1 MNVRE
6 RLLVPV
12 PEAAQLLGIGRT
24 KTWQLIYTRRLKAVR
39 IGRRTL
45 IPRAELERFVR
56 ELEEEEARGDGG

>member
-1 MNVRE
+1 MTG

-24 KTWQLIYTRRLKAVR
+24 RTWQLIYEGRLKAVR

-56 ELEEEEARGDGG
+56 ELAEAETGSGREGR

>member
-24 KTWQLIYTRRLKAVR
+24 KTWQLICTRRLKAVR

-56 ELEEEEARGDGG
+56 ELEEEACEDGG

>member
-6 RLLVPV
+6 RLLVSV

-24 KTWQLIYTRRLKAVR
+24 KVWSLIYTRRLKAVR

-56 ELEEEEARGDGG
+56 ELEEEARGDGG